1 MEKSSLSEN
10 VRVSRIKEL
19 LKDKGLK
26 QKDLAEMIEVRSKDG
41 EILTMEPQN
50 LSRCLTSGKVSEK
63 LCKKIIEA
71 FPDYNL
77 EWLLGYSDLKT
88 QEEKDR
94 ADLEWC
100 NDILEKHN
108 RQAEAVWCLLDG
120 ALNKSGLSLKFC
132 HRSGQHLDSHERFKK
147 ECYYSIVDESGN
159 EVKRLT
165 AEEQFRLERKIQ
177 RICEILTD
185 DLLNPV
191 SIFS

>member
-1 MEKSSLSEN
+1 MSEPSN
-10 VRVSRIKEL
+10 IDMKRIERINIMIKE
-19 LKDKGLK
+19 
-26 QKDLAEMIEVRSKDG
+26 QNISQAQFARSIEMTPE
-41 EILTMEPQN
+41 N
-50 LSRCLTSGKVSEK
+50 LSR
-63 LCKKIIEA
+63 IINRHVNFTETTA
-71 FPDYNL
+71 ERIISYYPEYNL

-108 RQAEAVWCLLDG
+108 RQAEAVWCLIDG